1 MGRTSIYTGVVF
13 AVVGLLA
20 GVYALSLGPAPN
32 LPTPALLLLCPTA
45 FLVEFDRAVMD
56 FLWLLAFL
64 NSILYGAI
72 GIFLGK
78 LFHVDNE

>member
-32 LPTPALLLLCPTA
+32 LPTPALVLLCPA
-45 FLVEFDRAVMD
+45 ALLAELDPADVD

-64 NSILYGAI
+64 NSMLYGAV
-72 GIFLGK
+72 GVFLGR
-78 LFHVDNE
+78 LFHVDSE

>member
-20 GVYALSLGPAPN
+20 GVYALSLGPAPS
-32 LPTPALLLLCPTA
+32 LPTPALVLLCPA
-45 FLVEFDRAVMD
+45 ALLAELDPADVD

-64 NSILYGAI
+64 NSMLYGAV
-72 GIFLGK
+72 GVFLGK